1 MALKSWLP
9 IPPRSHFSLNNIPF
23 GIISTPTT
31 KTPRPAVA
39 IGDYAL
45 DLAVFAANS
54 GFYQLPS
61 IQPHLSVFYK
71 PTLNDFA
78 ALGQPIHRE
87 VRRYLQEILQ
97 EDTKIDILSKPSALK
112 DRCIFPLENVTTHCP
127 LQIGDYTDFY
137 AGKNHAFNAG
147 ALFRGPKDAL
157 QPNYTHLPVGYHGRA
172 SSVVV
177 SGTPIRRPW
186 GQILENPKLDPKV
199 PIFAPSRRLDFELEL
214 GAFVCRA
221 NKMGESVPI
230 VEARDSLFGL
240 VLMND
245 WSARDIQA
253 WEYVPL
259 GPFNGKNFGTT
270 ISAWVVLADA
280 LQPFMSKSIENDTTL
295 LPYLED
301 VEENVYDIN
310 LEVELTSLFS
320 FHPDLICT
328 PLTNDAAESGETT
341 TITRTNAQNLL
352 FSFPQMLT
360 HHSISGCPMQVG
372 DLLGSGTISGLDAG
386 SQGSLLEQSQNGTTE
401 IQLNG
406 DEKRSFLKDYDT
418 VTIKGWAGSEDGALV
433 GFGECVGRIEPAVM
447 RQSQLLV
454 QS

>member
-1 MALKSWLP
+1 MSRKPWLP
-9 IPPRSHFSLNNIPF
+9 IPSRSHFSLSNIPF

-39 IGDYAL
+39 VGDYAL
-45 DLAVFAANS
+45 DLAVFTANA
-54 GFYQLPS
+54 GFSKLPS

-78 ALGQPIHRE
+78 ALGQPLHRE
-87 VRRYLQEILQ
+87 VRRYLQAVLKEDTTLNTLNSSILQ
-97 EDTKIDILSKPSALK
+97 
-112 DRCIFPLENVTTHCP
+112 DRCIFPLKDVTTHCP

-137 AGKNHAFNAG
+137 AGKHHAYNAG
-147 ALFRGPKDAL
+147 ALFRGPKDAF

-186 GQILENPKLDPKV
+186 GQILDNPKLDPKV

-221 NKMGESVPI
+221 NKMSESVPI
-230 VEARDSLFGL
+230 DQARDSLFGV

-280 LQPFMSKSIENDTTL
+280 LQPFLSKSIENNTKL

-301 VEENVYDIN
+301 VEKNVYDIN
-310 LEVELTSLFS
+310 LEVEMTSVLP
-320 FHPDLICT
+320 FHLDPICT
-328 PLTNDAAESGETT
+328 PLTKETANSGETT

-360 HHSISGCPMQVG
+360 HHSITGCPMQVG
-372 DLLGSGTISGLDAG
+372 DLLGSGTISGLGTG

-401 IQLNG
+401 IKLNG
-406 DEKRSFLKDYDT
+406 DERRTFLEDFDT

-433 GFGECVGRIEPAVM
+433 GFGECVGRIEPAVS
-447 RQSQLLV
+447 RE
-454 QS
+454 

>member
-1 MALKSWLP
+1 MSLKSWFP
-9 IPPRSHFSLNNIPF
+9 IHPKSHFSLANIPF
-23 GIISTPTT
+23 GIISTTNS

-39 IGDYAL
+39 IGDHAL

-54 GFYQLPS
+54 GFSHLPS
-61 IQPHLSVFYK
+61 IQPHLSVFDK

-78 ALGQPIHRE
+78 ALGHCLHRE
-87 VRRYLQEILQ
+87 VRRYLQEVFQ
-97 EDTKIDILSKPSALK
+97 ENTRFPVLSNSSTLK
-112 DRCIFPLENVTTHCP
+112 DSCIFPLKDITTHCP

-137 AGKNHAFNAG
+137 AGKNHAYNAG

-186 GQILENPKLDPKV
+186 GQILENPKVDPKV

-221 NKMGESVPI
+221 NNMGEPVPI
-230 VEARDSLFGL
+230 GEARDSLFGV

-270 ISAWVVLADA
+270 ISAWVVLSDA
-280 LQPFMSKSIENDTTL
+280 LQPFLSKSIENDTKL

-301 VEENVYDIN
+301 NKENVYDIN
-310 LEVELTSLFS
+310 LEVDMTSLFL
-320 FHPDLICT
+320 FVLISSAC
-328 PLTNDAAESGETT
+328 
-341 TITRTNAQNLL
+341 
-352 FSFPQMLT
+352 
-360 HHSISGCPMQVG
+360 H
-372 DLLGSGTISGLDAG
+372 
-386 SQGSLLEQSQNGTTE
+386 
-401 IQLNG
+401 
-406 DEKRSFLKDYDT
+406 
-418 VTIKGWAGSEDGALV
+418 
-433 GFGECVGRIEPAVM
+433 
-447 RQSQLLV
+447 
-454 QS
+454 

>member
-1 MALKSWLP
+1 MSLKSWFP
-9 IPPRSHFSLNNIPF
+9 IHPKSHFSLANIPF
-23 GIISTPTT
+23 GIISTTNS

-39 IGDYAL
+39 IGDHAL

-54 GFYQLPS
+54 GFSHLPS
-61 IQPHLSVFYK
+61 IQPHLSVFDK

-78 ALGQPIHRE
+78 ALGHCLHRE
-87 VRRYLQEILQ
+87 VRRYLQEVFQ
-97 EDTKIDILSKPSALK
+97 ENTRFPVLSNSSTLK
-112 DRCIFPLENVTTHCP
+112 DSCIFPLKDITTHCP

-137 AGKNHAFNAG
+137 AGKNHAYNAG

-186 GQILENPKLDPKV
+186 GQILENPKVDPKV

-221 NKMGESVPI
+221 NNMGEPVPI
-230 VEARDSLFGL
+230 GEARDSLFGV

-270 ISAWVVLADA
+270 ISAWVVLSDA
-280 LQPFMSKSIENDTTL
+280 LQPFLSKSIENDTKL

-301 VEENVYDIN
+301 NKENVYDIN
-310 LEVELTSLFS
+310 LEVDMTTQSS
-320 FHPDLICT
+320 
-328 PLTNDAAESGETT
+328 ETT

-352 FSFPQMLT
+352 FSFPQMLA
-360 HHSISGCPMQVG
+360 HHSITGCPMQVG
-372 DLLGSGTISGLDAG
+372 DLLGSGTISGMDYG
-386 SQGSLLEQSQNGTTE
+386 TQGSLLEQSRNGTTE
-401 IQLNG
+401 IKLNG
-406 DEKRSFLKDYDT
+406 EERRTFLEDFDT
-418 VTIKGWAGSEDGALV
+418 VTLRGWAGSQDGALV
-433 GFGECVGRIEPAVM
+433 GFGECVGRIEPAISL
-447 RQSQLLV
+447 Q
-454 QS
+454 